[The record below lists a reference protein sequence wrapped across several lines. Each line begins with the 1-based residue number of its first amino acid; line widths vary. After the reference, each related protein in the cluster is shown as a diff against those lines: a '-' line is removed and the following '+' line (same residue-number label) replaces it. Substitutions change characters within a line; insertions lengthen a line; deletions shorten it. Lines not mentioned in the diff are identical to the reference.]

1 MKKIIIISYYFPPA
15 NFVGSDRIDAWA
27 KNLFSHGIKPIII
40 TRNWNLN
47 QKNIVDPIKNNEF
60 KHIINN
66 DYEIYQLP
74 VKRSIRDK
82 LSKYSSLKLIQK
94 AFTFIDLIKCNFVL
108 SNSWNNKS
116 FFGQAKKLIESD
128 SEITSVIISGRPF
141 QNFMVG
147 ARLKKKFN
155 IQWIPDYRDDW
166 TTRPSNYPNTMFQK
180 LIYAFDRQSEIR
192 WTKNADF
199 FISVSNYLVQSI
211 SEFIN
216 TEGYRIMNGF
226 SIKKKSN
233 EEIVSNSNEFI
244 ISYIGTLYDYQPIEE
259 TIEAFNQVIEESKI
273 KLVIRFIG
281 IDTDSKQKKRV
292 NSLIQKHQDSYQ
304 LIDRIPKKDLNSY
317 LTSSD
322 YFFLTSYG
330 ELQGCLP
337 VKIFDYLKYQKP
349 ILLYPSDN
357 GIIRDFIEETGS
369 GFALTTKNQ
378 VVKTLLD
385 AIKKKQRG
393 RLTKLQNDTNNFEH
407 YTREFQTRV
416 LAKLLQIKSNTNN

>member
-166 TTRPSNYPNTMFQK
+166 TTR
-180 LIYAFDRQSEIR
+180 A
-192 WTKNADF
+192 
-199 FISVSNYLVQSI
+199 
-211 SEFIN
+211 
-216 TEGYRIMNGF
+216 
-226 SIKKKSN
+226 
-233 EEIVSNSNEFI
+233 
-244 ISYIGTLYDYQPIEE
+244 
-259 TIEAFNQVIEESKI
+259 SK
-273 KLVIRFIG
+273 
-281 IDTDSKQKKRV
+281 
-292 NSLIQKHQDSYQ
+292 
-304 LIDRIPKKDLNSY
+304 
-317 LTSSD
+317 
-322 YFFLTSYG
+322 
-330 ELQGCLP
+330 
-337 VKIFDYLKYQKP
+337 
-349 ILLYPSDN
+349 
-357 GIIRDFIEETGS
+357 
-369 GFALTTKNQ
+369 
-378 VVKTLLD
+378 
-385 AIKKKQRG
+385 
-393 RLTKLQNDTNNFEH
+393 
-407 YTREFQTRV
+407 
-416 LAKLLQIKSNTNN
+416 